1 MKLLE
6 IVLLLYVL
14 TENLEL
20 TDTVPGNLQKHQEEK
35 KDMNTGEKH
44 TKAKNEEKHK
54 AEYIKHVI
62 YLEIKVLDTFNW
74 SMKMALLKM

>member
-1 MKLLE
+1 
-6 IVLLLYVL
+6 
-14 TENLEL
+14 
-20 TDTVPGNLQKHQEEK
+20 
-35 KDMNTGEKH
+35 MNTGEKH
-44 TKAKNEEKHK
+44 TKAKKEEKHK